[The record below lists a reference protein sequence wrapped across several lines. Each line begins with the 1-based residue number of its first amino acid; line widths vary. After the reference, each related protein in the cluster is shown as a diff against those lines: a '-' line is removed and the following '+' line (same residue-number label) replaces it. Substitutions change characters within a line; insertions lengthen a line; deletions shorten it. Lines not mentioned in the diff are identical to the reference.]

1 MDLFYFLFRQSLM
14 FSIPLLIV
22 ALGGLFS
29 ERSGIINIALE
40 GIMIFGAFFG
50 ILFMFIAQNN
60 DWIQGQL
67 LFYISL
73 IVSGIVGGLFALLH
87 AFAAVNMKADQTIS
101 GTALNLLAPAL
112 GIFIAKTMFGGVKS
126 IPFTNEF
133 LIKEIPF
140 LSNIPII
147 GEMFFKDFYV
157 STFIG
162 IIILILTYV
171 FLYKTKTGLRIR
183 TCGENPHAADAAG
196 INVYKMR
203 YLGVVLSGVLA
214 GIGGLVYVIPITS
227 EYSST
232 VAGYGFLALAVLIFG
247 NWNPWRIALSAI
259 FFAFAKTLA
268 VTYASIPFLLN
279 SGIPGIVFR
288 IFPYLATLI
297 LLAFTSKNSAAP
309 KAAGEPFDKSKR

>member
-101 GTALNLLAPAL
+101 GTALNLFAPAL

-279 SGIPGIVFR
+279 SGIPGIIFR